1 MRHLRGLLPVKDDYR
16 ALPRSWKRDISAGF
30 TVGIV
35 ALPLALAF
43 GVSSGAGAE
52 AGLITAIVAGFI
64 AAVFGGS
71 HVQVSG
77 PTGAMVVVLGP
88 IVALHGASALAVV
101 CLMAGVM
108 VILAGV
114 FRLGG
119 LVSVIPRPVIEG
131 FTLGIAVIIFLQ
143 QVPSALG
150 STPGSSNNAVIAA
163 IQSIPAGVNTAM
175 LSSLALVALVA
186 MLMVLLP
193 KISPQF
199 PSSLV
204 AIVVASLAA
213 VLLKLP
219 VATIGALPAG
229 LPAPTIPGIDPAI
242 AVSLL
247 GPAAAVAI
255 LAAIESLLSVRVAA
269 TMSDAGNYLPDRE
282 LVGQGLATLAAG
294 FFGGMPA
301 TGAIART
308 AVNVR
313 SGAKTRV
320 ASITHAFVLLGVV
333 SIGAAVVSQI
343 PLAALAGVLMV
354 TAVRM
359 VSLSRV
365 RHIIRT
371 SRSEAW
377 IFATTGLI
385 TVSFD
390 LIYAVGIGIVA
401 AALFALRAVARTSG
415 VTREK
420 LLGEP
425 EPGDDQIAQFALEG
439 ALFFG
444 AADRML
450 EAIGEVHDI
459 DVVIIRMSGLHLL
472 DSTGAELFTEV
483 ITSLEARGVTVLVK
497 GLRSRHVELAT
508 RIGVVSSLRAEEH
521 LFDRLEDAVAH
532 ARSHI
537 YRLNTYGSAVYKED
551 GAASFGVQ
559 DKLPLLDPN
568 SGAAAILS
576 THGHDD
582 APANPGGIE
591 QEQ

>member
-1 MRHLRGLLPVKDDYR
+1 MSTSGNPPHTGPTEPSAQWEPGKPLITSSRSDRLRHLRGLLPTKDDYR
-16 ALPRSWKRDISAGF
+16 SLPRSWKRDIAAGF

-64 AAVFGGS
+64 AAIFGGS

-88 IVALHGASALAVV
+88 IVALYGASALAVV

-108 VILAGV
+108 VIFAGL

-150 STPGSSNNAVIAA
+150 SRAGPSNNAVVSA
-163 IQSIPAGVNTAM
+163 IQSVPGAIDAAL
-175 LSSLALVALVA
+175 LSSLGLVVVVAL
-186 MLMVLLP
+186 LMWILP
-193 KISPQF
+193 RVSAQIPA
-199 PSSLV
+199 SLV
-204 AIVVASLAA
+204 AIVAASVAA
-213 VLLKLP
+213 VLLNLP

-229 LPAPTIPGIDPAI
+229 LPAPTLPGIDPAI
-242 AVSLL
+242 AMSLL

-320 ASITHAFVLLGVV
+320 ASITHSVVLLAVV

-354 TAVRM
+354 TAIRM
-359 VSLSRV
+359 VSLGRV
-365 RHIIRT
+365 RHILRT

-377 IFATTGLI
+377 IFVTTAVI

-415 VTREK
+415 VTRER
-420 LLGEP
+420 LSGAP
-425 EPGDDQIAQFALEG
+425 EPGDERIAQFALEG

-444 AADRML
+444 AAERML
-450 EAIGEVHDI
+450 AAIGDVRGI

-483 ITSLEARGVTVLVK
+483 ITALEARGVTVLVK

-508 RIGVVSSLRAEEH
+508 RIGVVSSLRVQEH
-521 LFDRLEDAVAH
+521 LFERLEDATEH

-537 YRLNTYGSAVYKED
+537 RRMDV
-551 GAASFGVQ
+551 
-559 DKLPLLDPN
+559 
-568 SGAAAILS
+568 
-576 THGHDD
+576 
-582 APANPGGIE
+582 
-591 QEQ
+591 